1 MRDLKNKLTSSKNSK
16 NIQNR
21 RGKSFGY
28 QVLGFGAGGGGIVP
42 QFTEATGGTITTSGD
57 YKIHTFTGS
66 GTFSVAAAG
75 NLPDLPGEP
84 GAGPNTVSYVVIA
97 GGGGGQ
103 GNGIGGGGGAGGYRE
118 GRDITPSYTA
128 SPLVAPSGLTIADG
142 GYPITVGCG
151 GLGGVPS
158 PPVTTTAGS
167 NSVFQ
172 SITSAGGGART
183 PSPDSANYAGGS
195 GSGGSHQGA
204 GGAGNTPPVSPPQ
217 GNAGGSN
224 GGGPINTFQ
233 GASGGGGGAGGGG
246 SPASSGG
253 YGSNAGPGG
262 AGTTTNIPGSPV
274 VYAGGG
280 GGGAWNSPGDPGGA
294 GGPGGGGKGAGFNG
308 PIGVAG
314 TDGLGG
320 GGGGSGKPAGP
331 IDITTGRN
339 GGSGVVIIR
348 YKYQ

>member
-1 MRDLKNKLTSSKNSK
+1 MRDKINQPLTVEGKSSNKKKFT
-16 NIQNR
+16 

-28 QVLGFGAGGGGIVP
+28 QVLGFGSGGSGPVP

-66 GTFSVAAAG
+66 GTFAVAAAG
-75 NLPDLPGEP
+75 NLPDFPGEP
-84 GAGPNTVSYVVIA
+84 GAGPNHVSYVVI
-97 GGGGGQ
+97 GGGGGAT
-103 GNGIGGGGGAGGYRE
+103 GGGIGGGGGAGGYRE
-118 GRDITPSYTA
+118 SKSPDTPYTA
-128 SPLVAPSGLTIADG
+128 SPLNATSGPTFNLTIADG
-142 GYPITVGCG
+142 GYPITVGAG

-158 PPVTTTAGS
+158 PPVSVTPGS

-172 SITSAGGGART
+172 SITSAGGGGGNGT
-183 PSPDSANYAGGS
+183 AGGS
-195 GSGGSHQGA
+195 GAGGGHQGP

-217 GNAGGSN
+217 GNAGATNSSGS
-224 GGGPINTFQ
+224 INTFQ

-246 SPASSGG
+246 TPSSSQG

-262 AGTTTNIPGSPV
+262 PGTTTHISGSPV

-280 GGGAWNSPGDPGGA
+280 GGGAWNAPGDGGGT

-308 PIGVAG
+308 PEGVAG

-320 GGGGSGKPAGP
+320 GGGGSGAPSKPLA
-331 IDITTGRN
+331 IITGRN

>member
-1 MRDLKNKLTSSKNSK
+1 MRDLKNKLTSSKNTK
-16 NIQNR
+16 NTQSR

-28 QVLGFGAGGGGIVP
+28 QVLGFGAGGGGVVA
-42 QFTEATGGTITTSGD
+42 QFTQATGGTISTSGD

-75 NLPDLPGEP
+75 NLPDFPGDP
-84 GAGPNTVSYVVIA
+84 SAGPNHVSYVVIA
-97 GGGGGQ
+97 GGGGGT
-103 GNGIGGGGGAGGYRE
+103 GGGIGGGAGAGGYRE
-118 GRDITPSYTA
+118 SKSPDDSYTA
-128 SPLVAPSGLTIADG
+128 SPLNATSGPTFNLTIADG

-151 GLGGVPS
+151 GLGGIPS
-158 PPVTTTAGS
+158 PPVSVTPGS

-172 SITSAGGGART
+172 SITSAGGGGG
-183 PSPDSANYAGGS
+183 NGNAGGS
-195 GSGGSHQGA
+195 GAGGGHQGP

-217 GNAGGSN
+217 GNAGGTNS
-224 GGGPINTFQ
+224 GGPINTFQ

-246 SPASSGG
+246 TPASSQG

-262 AGTTTNIPGSPV
+262 AGTTTNISASPV
-274 VYAGGG
+274 VYSGGG
-280 GGGAWNSPGDPGGA
+280 GGGAWNSPGDA
-294 GGPGGGGKGAGFNG
+294 GGSGGSGGGGKGAGFSG
-308 PIGVAG
+308 PIAVAG

-320 GGGGSGKPAGP
+320 GGGGAGKPAGP
-331 IDITTGRN
+331 LAIQTGKN